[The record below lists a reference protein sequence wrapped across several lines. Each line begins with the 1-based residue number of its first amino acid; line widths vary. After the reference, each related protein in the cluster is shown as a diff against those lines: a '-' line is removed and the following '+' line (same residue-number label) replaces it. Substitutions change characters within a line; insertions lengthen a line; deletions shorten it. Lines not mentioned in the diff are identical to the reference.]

1 MGEGEVMS
9 KLQSEYDLLRDYSR
23 ELEEEVASLKKDRM
37 NFIHMNE
44 KLQKDITL
52 LKTDNRR
59 YDVPVSPT
67 FGITSVELGNYVRSF
82 ADYCA
87 SRVEHDGLREY
98 DRGDHQAFEALT
110 LQEIVVGT
118 QEEIADAANYLAMVS
133 LHIGR
138 LSKTALFKDIE

>member
-1 MGEGEVMS
+1 MS
-9 KLQSEYDLLRDYSR
+9 ELDHGYDLLRKYSIK
-23 ELEEEVASLKKDRM
+23 LEEEVVALKKDRI
-37 NFIHMNE
+37 NFIRMNE
-44 KLQKDITL
+44 QLKETLTL
-52 LKTDNRR
+52 LKIDDRR
-59 YDVPVSPT
+59 YDVPTSPT
-67 FGITSVELGNYVRSF
+67 FGITPVELGNYVRSF

-110 LQEIVVGT
+110 LQELVVGT

-138 LSKTALFKDIE
+138 LSKTLLFKDIG

>member
-1 MGEGEVMS
+1 MS
-9 KLQSEYDLLRDYSR
+9 KQQSEYDLLREYSR
-23 ELEEEVASLKKDRM
+23 ELEEELASLKKDRI
-37 NFIHMNE
+37 NFIRTNE
-44 KLQKDITL
+44 QLKETLTL
-52 LKTDNRR
+52 LKIDDRR
-59 YDVPVSPT
+59 YGVPTSPT

-110 LQEIVVGT
+110 LQELVVGT

-138 LSKTALFKDIE
+138 LSKTVLFKDIG